1 MKQFLRRTS
10 FLLTLLLWLGA
21 CGGQQETGTV
31 PRGAIPVQVVAHTS
45 LGPWLAQASA
55 DFYTA
60 QKEAG
65 IEAPYFVLVQ
75 GVEAGQ
81 AAVQMSNGNLAADL
95 WIPDEPAW
103 VDVLAGLGTADYQGQ
118 CTSIAESPLVI
129 AMWQPIAEALGW
141 PGRDLGWLDVGSLA
155 ADPSAWAYYS
165 GGQFGDSLQ
174 LGHTHPGLSGTG
186 ASTLLAIVQAA
197 ERKQEAVTVAEIQR
211 PIVQASVGAF
221 EAAVTWFSPTTT
233 QLGQTMRERGTSY
246 LGAGVMY
253 ENVAIRYGQGEPA
266 LVPIYPLEG
275 TFVATNP
282 ACINGRAS
290 AEGQAGAKAFRD
302 YLLTEAG
309 QRTAVSFGLRPV
321 DASLSFNNTA
331 LLGLDSAE
339 PVRRFAPATAET
351 LLAVQ
356 DVWQA
361 ARKPIN
367 LVMLL
372 DTSGSMRGARM
383 ENMRTAAVT
392 FVEQMGED
400 DRITI
405 IAFAD
410 SPVEVISHL
419 RIGDERE
426 RVISVINRLE
436 ARGNT
441 TLYDAV
447 GEGGRVIARTN
458 SSSTSN
464 VMVVLSDGADTASVA
479 YRGITPELINLAT
492 GNNTTIFT
500 ISYGNDADTELMREL
515 ATRANGNHYVG
526 DEASIALIYEEMS
539 AAFGGSVGI
548 GR

>member
-1 MKQFLRRTS
+1 MTNYLRRTL
-10 FLLTLLLWLGA
+10 FLLTLLLLLVA
-21 CGGQQETGTV
+21 CGGEDD
-31 PRGAIPVQVVAHTS
+31 PNAIPNGAIPVRVVAHTS
-45 LGPWLAQASA
+45 LEPWLVQASA
-55 DFYTA
+55 DFFVA
-60 QKEAG
+60 QQEAG
-65 IEAPYFVLVQ
+65 DEAPYFVTVE

-81 AAVQMSNGNLAADL
+81 AAVQLSQGDLSADL

-103 VDVLAGLGTADYQGQ
+103 VDVLAELGTAAYQGQ
-118 CTSIAESPLVI
+118 CDSVAESPLVI

-141 PGRDLGWLDVGSLA
+141 PGRELGWLDVGSIA

-197 ERKQEAVTVAEIQR
+197 ERQQEAVTVEDIQR

-221 EAAVTWFSPTTT
+221 EAAVTWFSPSTA
-233 QLGQTMRERGTSY
+233 QLGQTMSERGTSY
-246 LGAGVMY
+246 LGAAVMY
-253 ENVAIRYGQGEPA
+253 ENVAIRYGQGDPA
-266 LVPIYPLEG
+266 LVPIYPFEG

-282 ACINGRAS
+282 ACVDGNAS
-290 AEGQAGAKAFRD
+290 AEAQAGATAFRD
-302 YLLTEAG
+302 YLQTAAG
-309 QRTAVSFGLRPV
+309 QSSAVAFGLRPV
-321 DASLSFNNTA
+321 SGTAVFNSAA
-331 LLGLDSAE
+331 LAGLDANQ
-339 PVRRFAPATAET
+339 PLIRFAPASAET

-356 DVWQA
+356 SVWQA

-383 ENMRTAAVT
+383 ENMQSAAVS
-392 FVEQMGED
+392 FVEQMGDED
-400 DRITI
+400 FITI

-410 SPVEVISHL
+410 SPMEIVSHARLADSRNEVIGL
-419 RIGDERE
+419 IEQ
-426 RVISVINRLE
+426 LQ

-447 GEGGRVIARTN
+447 GEGGRVINRTTT
-458 SSSTSN
+458 SSASN
-464 VMVVLSDGADTASVA
+464 VMVVLSDGADTASISFT
-479 YRGITPELINLAT
+479 GITADLIDLAT
-492 GNNTTIFT
+492 GDNTTIFT
-500 ISYGNDADTELMREL
+500 ISYGDSAETELMQEL